1 MIPGPVAFIRYFS
14 SSDIDDRDDVLGR
27 LDDFV
32 ADDKDSAVIPG
43 RRQFLF
49 LGGASAGALLPGL
62 FSIHIDSLNA
72 SADENSVIQKP
83 YPDSFLLQSNAD
95 GTIASKVSIPLIA
108 YSFYKTS
115 SEFAPRGLALA
126 LRGGVRHYDM
136 ATDYGNSDIIAPLF
150 QKYFKKG
157 KIDWD
162 FEEEK
167 DELLQKLD
175 LVRQKAD
182 SAYKN
187 ETKTKSF
194 RGTEGQG
201 RNNLFLT
208 YKLSNAE
215 QSTDPAA
222 VRQTIRKLTSKF
234 GTSYLDLVSLH
245 SPLTGSSR
253 RLATYKALLQMK
265 EEGYIRSVGVC
276 NYGVCHLKE
285 IVENGMPLPSMN
297 QLELSPFN
305 THGPI
310 VQFCKQNNVLI
321 GCAAWSRLS
330 SADGPV
336 EQWEKLGQLAKAK
349 GVTKA
354 QILVR
359 WALQKG
365 YACAPRSGTK
375 SKLERIAIAENS
387 YGGVV
392 DFLLSGEEMNLLDN
406 LNVDYKS
413 GKLGRKDGW
422 KEEDVKGSDWE
433 PSAC

>member
-1 MIPGPVAFIRYFS
+1 
-14 SSDIDDRDDVLGR
+14 
-27 LDDFV
+27 
-32 ADDKDSAVIPG
+32 
-43 RRQFLF
+43 
-49 LGGASAGALLPGL
+49 
-62 FSIHIDSLNA
+62 
-72 SADENSVIQKP
+72 
-83 YPDSFLLQSNAD
+83 
-95 GTIASKVSIPLIA
+95 
-108 YSFYKTS
+108 
-115 SEFAPRGLALA
+115 
-126 LRGGVRHYDM
+126 
-136 ATDYGNSDIIAPLF
+136 
-150 QKYFKKG
+150 
-157 KIDWD
+157 
-162 FEEEK
+162 
-167 DELLQKLD
+167 
-175 LVRQKAD
+175 
-182 SAYKN
+182 
-187 ETKTKSF
+187 
-194 RGTEGQG
+194 
-201 RNNLFLT
+201 
-208 YKLSNAE
+208 
-215 QSTDPAA
+215 
-222 VRQTIRKLTSKF
+222 
-234 GTSYLDLVSLH
+234 
-245 SPLTGSSR
+245 
-253 RLATYKALLQMK
+253 
-265 EEGYIRSVGVC
+265 
-276 NYGVCHLKE
+276 
-285 IVENGMPLPSMN
+285 MPLPSMN

-336 EQWEKLGQLAKAK
+336 EKWEKLGQLAKAK